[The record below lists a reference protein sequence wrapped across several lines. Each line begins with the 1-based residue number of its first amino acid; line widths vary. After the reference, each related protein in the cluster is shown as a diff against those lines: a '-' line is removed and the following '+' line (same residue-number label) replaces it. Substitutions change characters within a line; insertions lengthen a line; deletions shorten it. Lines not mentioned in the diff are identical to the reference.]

1 MTRKK
6 ILEIIEQ
13 GEGLNVEFKQR
24 FSSHEKVAKEMLAF
38 ANTKGGVIV
47 FGIDDDKSIYGVE
60 SEKEE
65 SELIK
70 EAAEKYCEPPLRY
83 SIKILNIEDK
93 EIVIAEIPESQN
105 KPHRLQDY
113 KNEIDLNTAA
123 VYIRINDKSVLASK
137 EMIKIF
143 QTQEKNIELKKY
155 EIGIVEKLIF
165 EYLENNETITVDELK
180 KFANISYRRA
190 SRALIKLVRANALFI
205 HTKDNGEDYFS
216 SLNLG

>member
-6 ILEIIEQ
+6 LLEIIDE

-24 FSSHEKVAKEMLAF
+24 FSSHEKVAKEMIAF
-38 ANTKGGVIV
+38 ANTNGGVII
-47 FGIDDDKSIYGVE
+47 FGVDDDKSIYGVE

-70 EAAEKYCEPPLRY
+70 EAAEKYCEPPLDY
-83 SIKILNIEDK
+83 SIQILNIEEKD
-93 EIVIAEIPESQN
+93 IVIAEIPESKN

-113 KNEIDLNTAA
+113 KDEIDPNVAT

-143 QTQEKNIELKKY
+143 QTQSKNIELKKY
-155 EIGIVEKLIF
+155 EIGHIERLIF
-165 EYLENNETITVDELK
+165 DYLGNNEIITVDDLK
-180 KFANISYRRA
+180 KIANISNRRA
-190 SRALIKLVRANALFI
+190 SRALIKLVRANVLFI
-205 HTKDNGEDYFS
+205 HTKDNGKDYFT
-216 SLNLG
+216 LAK

>member
-6 ILEIIEQ
+6 LIEIIEQ

-24 FSSHEKVAKEMLAF
+24 FSSHEKIAKEMLAF
-38 ANTKGGVIV
+38 ANTKGGVII

-70 EAAEKYCEPPLRY
+70 EAAEKYCEPPFEY
-83 SIKILNIEDK
+83 SIQIINIEEK
-93 EIVIAEIPESQN
+93 EIVIAEIPESKN

-113 KNEIDLNTAA
+113 KSEFDLNIAA

-143 QTQEKNIELKKY
+143 QTQVKNVELKKY
-155 EIGIVEKLIF
+155 EIGKIEKFIF
-165 EYLENNETITVDELK
+165 DYLEENETISVDILK
-180 KFANISYRRA
+180 KLANISYRRA

-216 SLNLG
+216 YPK

>member
-6 ILEIIEQ
+6 LLEIIEE

-24 FSSHEKVAKEMLAF
+24 FSSHEKVAKEMIAL
-38 ANTKGGVIV
+38 ANTKGGVVI
-47 FGIDDDKSIYGVE
+47 FGVDDDKSIYGVV

-65 SELIK
+65 AELIK
-70 EAAEKYCEPPLRY
+70 EAAEKYCEPPLNY
-83 SIKILNIEDK
+83 SIQILNIEEK
-93 EIVIAEIPESQN
+93 EIVIAEIHESQN

-113 KNEIDLNTAA
+113 KNEIDPNVAA

-143 QTQEKNIELKKY
+143 QTQSRNIELKKY
-155 EIGIVEKLIF
+155 EIGNIERQIF
-165 EYLENNETITVDELK
+165 DYLENNETITVDELK
-180 KFANISYRRA
+180 KNANISNRRA

-205 HTKDNGEDYFS
+205 HTKDNGEDYFTIAR
-216 SLNLG
+216 